1 VIFRDVVSIGG
12 AFLID
17 YLTGKCVIRPH
28 WTGKV
33 STFMQFAAVLWLMLD
48 FPFLLWPTALA
59 GLFTLVSGL
68 LNLTDAIRQ
77 VQEHDGRV

>member
-1 VIFRDVVSIGG
+1 
-12 AFLID
+12 
-17 YLTGKCVIRPH
+17 
-28 WTGKV
+28 
-33 STFMQFAAVLWLMLD
+33 MQFAAVLWLMLD